1 MTPPKPVPSHN
12 ADTSGGEFPRDRVPA
27 GRLLGRSHFAAVY
40 SSEHVAGGEFVVG
53 AGFAAWGASPATV
66 VFGLLIGNLAAVL
79 SWALV
84 CAPVAVRSRLTLY
97 QYLERLAGRRLVF
110 FYNLMSGFIFAVIAG
125 GMMTVSAAAVRGL
138 TDAPPQ
144 VLWYPTS
151 GVFVAAVLL
160 MGLATV
166 GMALRGFTRVTAFA
180 KICAPWLFAVFAVCA
195 LAAWP
200 YLAAV
205 GNAQGLDTYATLQRY
220 VWTGSTPDGSPP
232 LTMWQIAAFA
242 WGLNLPLHLGMGDL
256 SILRFARKPG
266 YGAYSALAAYGG
278 HFFAWLAAG
287 MLGAASAALLQTD
300 IGKLDIGGVVVPVL
314 GVAGTA
320 AVVVASLTTAVP
332 SLYRAGLAFHAFLP
346 RWSPA
351 KTTAAVGTVTTL
363 MACLPLIFLK
373 WLDLMAY
380 FNILTA
386 PVGAIIA
393 AEHFI
398 LPKLGIAPF
407 WRHGRHDR
415 NNRAAWSVWVCGM
428 ALAAVLLTA
437 GLHLF
442 TVFIPL
448 WAACLLLYTCLAY
461 QQAPQSNRPSEN
473 LYHEAYGSDNAPLTA
488 RTQPAETTL
497 SQRRHPLFYGAAASL
512 LLMLAGCGILY
523 LPPSPQEYAAL
534 FQWLLAVFSAAY
546 FIQTALWTRVS
557 GNGDS

>member
-1 MTPPKPVPSHN
+1 MIKNQSTHTH
-12 ADTSGGEFPRDRVPA
+12 AAEHDGEFSHTRVPA
-27 GRLLGRSHFAAVY
+27 DRLLGRSHFAAAY
-40 SSEHVAGGEFVVG
+40 SSEHIAGGEFVVG
-53 AGFAAWGASPATV
+53 AAFAAWGALPATV
-66 VFGLLIGNLAAVL
+66 VLGLLIGNLAAVL

-97 QYLERLAGRRLVF
+97 QYLERVAGRRLVF
-110 FYNLMSGFIFAVIAG
+110 FYNLMSGLIFAVIAG
-125 GMMTVSAAAVRGL
+125 GMMTISAAAIRGL

-144 VLWYPTS
+144 VQWYPTS

-160 MGLATV
+160 IGLATV
-166 GMALRGFTRVTAFA
+166 WIALRGFARVTKFA
-180 KICAPWLFAVFAVCA
+180 KICAPWLFAVFAVCG

-200 YLAAV
+200 YLTAI
-205 GNAQGLDTYATLQRY
+205 GGAQGLDGYETLQRY
-220 VWTGSTPDGSPP
+220 VWTGNTPDGSPS

-256 SILRFARKPG
+256 STLRFARKPG
-266 YGAYSALAAYGG
+266 YGAYSAFAAYGG
-278 HFFAWLAAG
+278 HFIAWLTAG

-320 AVVVASLTTAVP
+320 AVVVASFTTAVP

-346 RWSPA
+346 RWSLA
-351 KTTAAVGTVTTL
+351 KTTAVVGAVTTL
-363 MACLPLIFLK
+363 IACLPLIFLK

-386 PVGAIIA
+386 PVGAVIA

-407 WRHGRHDR
+407 WRHGRRDQ

-428 ALAAVLLTA
+428 ALAVVLLAA
-437 GLHLF
+437 GMHLF

-448 WAACLLLYTCLAY
+448 WAACLLLYTLLAY
-461 QQAPQSNRPSEN
+461 QQAPQSNRPSDR
-473 LYHEAYGSDNAPLTA
+473 LYHDAYGSDDVWLTA
-488 RTQPAETTL
+488 HVQPAKNTP
-497 SQRRHPLFYGAAASL
+497 SQRRHPLLYGTATSL
-512 LLMLAGCGILY
+512 LLMMASCGMLY
-523 LPPSPQEYAAL
+523 LPSSPQQYTTA
-534 FQWLLAVFSAAY
+534 FQWLLALFSATY
-546 FIQTALWTRVS
+546 FIQTALWVKVS
-557 GNGDS
+557 GKRES